1 METVDQ
7 PKRLWARIKQMKGNG
22 WLAVLVCVGFILIL
36 WGGKIADSTKTGI
49 QSEDNSETIRYYTE
63 ELESRIAALC
73 RQVHGITEVHVL
85 LTLDGA
91 SEYVYAENGSPAA
104 KEYVIIEQS
113 EGGTP
118 VLIQE
123 IYPKI
128 RGVAVVCSHGEDSE
142 IQRTITELLSAALG
156 IGASRIRV
164 AGT

>member
-1 METVDQ
+1 MMDIWAQ
-7 PKRLWARIKQMKGNG
+7 IKRLRGFFWIVLLALFGILMLAFGSRNG
-22 WLAVLVCVGFILIL
+22 ASVEQ
-36 WGGKIADSTKTGI
+36 K
-49 QSEDNSETIRYYTE
+49 ETSNAGYESVRFYTE
-63 ELESRIAALC
+63 ELEERIAALC
-73 RQVHGITEVHVL
+73 RQVHGVTEAHVL

-91 SEYVYAENGSPAA
+91 SEYIYAENASTAA
-104 KEYVIIEQS
+104 KEYVIIEQA

-128 RGVAVVCSHGEDSE
+128 RGVAVVCSHGDDSE
-142 IQRTITELLSAALG
+142 IQRTVTELLSAALG